1 MAEVKG
7 NYMKYIF
14 KWRQPDEKGWHHKEV
29 VGHKYHEESGRMT
42 LFIENGGIY
51 EIPNWNQNYSDLGKD
66 WAEKVTKQYEEELA
80 KNTKDKED
88 TDVNK

>member
-1 MAEVKG
+1 
-7 NYMKYIF
+7 
-14 KWRQPDEKGWHHKEV
+14 
-29 VGHKYHEESGRMT
+29 MT